1 MTVSPMTHEPTVFIV
16 DDDDA
21 VRRFL
26 TGLIRSID
34 LKVEAY
40 ASAQDFLDAY
50 RPGRPGC
57 LLLDVR
63 MPGMSGLEL
72 QRELAERAIALQVVI
87 LTGHGNVPVAV
98 QAMKAGAVDFIEKP
112 FNNELLLD
120 RIQRAV
126 AQSLRSDSAR
136 EARDETLRRLD
147 TLTRRERQVFEL
159 VVGGET
165 NKSIAHRLAI
175 SEKTVEIHRARV
187 MRKMRARSLAALVQ
201 MAVGLPDD

>member
-1 MTVSPMTHEPTVFIV
+1 MTSEPTVFIV

-26 TGLIRSID
+26 TGLIQSID

-40 ASAQDFLDAY
+40 ASAKDFLDAY

-72 QRELAERAIALQVVI
+72 QRELAERSIELQVVI

-126 AQSLRSDSAR
+126 AESLRSGSER
-136 EARDETLRRLD
+136 EKHGETLRRLG
-147 TLTRRERQVFEL
+147 TLTPRERQVFDL
-159 VVGGET
+159 VVAGET
-165 NKSIAHRLAI
+165 NKGIAHRLAI
-175 SEKTVEIHRARV
+175 SGKTVEIHRANV
-187 MRKMRARSLAALVQ
+187 MRKMRARSLASLVH
-201 MAVGLPDD
+201 MAVSLEDG

>member
-175 SEKTVEIHRARV
+175 SGKTVEIHRARV

>member
-1 MTVSPMTHEPTVFIV
+1 MPTEPTVFIV

-26 TGLIRSID
+26 KGLIESID

-40 ASAQDFLDAY
+40 PSAKDFLDAY
-50 RPGRPGC
+50 VSDRPGC

-72 QRELAERAIALQVVI
+72 QRELKERVIALPVVI

-120 RIQRAV
+120 RIQTAV
-126 AQSLRSDSAR
+126 AQSVRSSSER
-136 EARDETLRRLD
+136 EIQDETSRRLD
-147 TLTRRERQVFEL
+147 TLTPRERQIFDL
-159 VVGGET
+159 VVEGET
-165 NKSIAHRLAI
+165 NKAIAHRFSI
-175 SEKTVEIHRARV
+175 SEKTVEIHRANV
-187 MRKMRARSLAALVQ
+187 MRKMRANSLASLVH
-201 MAVGLPDD
+201 MAVGLKDD

>member
-1 MTVSPMTHEPTVFIV
+1 MADEPTVFIV

-26 TGLIRSID
+26 SGLVQSIN
-34 LKVEAY
+34 LRVEVH
-40 ASAQDFLDAY
+40 ASAQDFLDTY
-50 RPGRPGC
+50 EPGCPGC

-72 QRELAERAIALQVVI
+72 QRELAEQSIDLPVII

-120 RIQRAV
+120 RIQTAV
-126 AQSLRSDSAR
+126 AQSVRV
-136 EARDETLRRLD
+136 D
-147 TLTRRERQVFEL
+147 TGQAKRNEIVGRVALLTPRERQVFDL
-159 VVGGET
+159 IVAGES
-165 NKSIAHRLAI
+165 NKGVARRLSI
-175 SEKTVEIHRARV
+175 SEKTVEIHRANV
-187 MRKMRARSLAALVQ
+187 MKKMRAKSLASLVQ
-201 MAVGLPDD
+201 MAISVRGD

>member
-1 MTVSPMTHEPTVFIV
+1 MANEPTVFIV

-26 TGLIRSID
+26 SGLVQSIN
-34 LKVEAY
+34 LRVEVH

-50 RPGRPGC
+50 EPGCPGC

-72 QRELAERAIALQVVI
+72 QRELAGQSIDLPVII

-120 RIQRAV
+120 RIQTVV
-126 AQSLRSDSAR
+126 AQSVRADGAR
-136 EARDETLRRLD
+136 TRRNEISNRLKS
-147 TLTRRERQVFEL
+147 LTPRERQVFDL
-159 VVGGET
+159 VVAGEV
-165 NKSIAHRLAI
+165 NKSIAHHLSI
-175 SEKTVEIHRARV
+175 SEKTVEIHRANV
-187 MRKMRARSLAALVQ
+187 MNKMRAKSLASLVK
-201 MAVGLPDD
+201 MAISLPDD

>member
-1 MTVSPMTHEPTVFIV
+1 MTVSPMANDPTVFIV

-34 LKVEAY
+34 LRVEAY

-72 QRELAERAIALQVVI
+72 QRELADRSIELQVVI

-120 RIQRAV
+120 RIQTAV
-126 AQSLRSDSAR
+126 AQSLRSGSER
-136 EARDETLRRLD
+136 EKHDETLRRLD
-147 TLTRRERQVFEL
+147 TLTPRERQVFDL
-159 VVGGET
+159 VVTGET
-165 NKSIAHRLAI
+165 NKGIAHRLTI
-175 SEKTVEIHRARV
+175 SEKTVEIHRANV
-187 MRKMRARSLAALVQ
+187 MRKMRARSLASLVH
-201 MAVGLPDD
+201 MAVSLRDD

>member
-1 MTVSPMTHEPTVFIV
+1 MTIEPTVFIV

-26 TGLIRSID
+26 TGLIQSID
-34 LKVEAY
+34 LRVEAY

-50 RPGRPGC
+50 QPGRPGC

-72 QRELAERAIALQVVI
+72 QRELAERAIDLQVVI

-120 RIQRAV
+120 RIQTAV
-126 AQSLRSDSAR
+126 AQSLRSGSER
-136 EARDETLRRLD
+136 EKHDETLRRLD
-147 TLTRRERQVFEL
+147 TLTPRERQVFDL
-159 VVGGET
+159 VVTGET
-165 NKSIAHRLAI
+165 NKGIAHRLTI
-175 SEKTVEIHRARV
+175 SEKTVEIHRANV
-187 MRKMRARSLAALVQ
+187 MRKMRARSLASLVH
-201 MAVGLPDD
+201 MAVNLKDD

>member
-1 MTVSPMTHEPTVFIV
+1 MTNEPTVFIV

-26 TGLIRSID
+26 TGLIQSID
-34 LKVEAY
+34 LAVEVY
-40 ASAQDFLDAY
+40 ASAKDFLDAY
-50 RPGRPGC
+50 QPGRPGC

-72 QRELAERAIALQVVI
+72 QRELAERSVELPVVI

-120 RIQRAV
+120 RIQTAV
-126 AQSLRSDSAR
+126 AQSLQSSSER
-136 EARDETLRRLD
+136 EKHDETLRRLD
-147 TLTRRERQVFEL
+147 TLTPRERQIFDL
-159 VVGGET
+159 VVTGET
-165 NKSIAHRLAI
+165 NKSIAYRLTI
-175 SEKTVEIHRARV
+175 SEKTVEIHRASV
-187 MRKMRARSLAALVQ
+187 MRKMRAKSLASLVY
-201 MAVGLPDD
+201 MAVSLRND

>member
-1 MTVSPMTHEPTVFIV
+1 MVSRMANEPTVFIV

-34 LKVEAY
+34 LNVEAY

-120 RIQRAV
+120 RIQTAV
-126 AQSLRSDSAR
+126 AQSLRTGSER
-136 EARDETLRRLD
+136 EAHDEALRRLD
-147 TLTRRERQVFEL
+147 TLTPRERQVFDL
-159 VVGGET
+159 VVTGAT
-165 NKSIAHRLAI
+165 NKSIAHRLTI
-175 SEKTVEIHRARV
+175 SGKTVEIHRANV
-187 MRKMRARSLAALVQ
+187 MRKMRARSLASLVHMALS
-201 MAVGLPDD
+201 LPGG